1 MGKHSIFFLETMAIA
16 SSRPEH
22 WIEASI
28 QIHTHTHTHTHTP
41 QMHTEKH
48 THKHTHTHMR
58 AVYIIWT
65 CIIWMS

>member
-48 THKHTHTHMR
+48 THKHTHTHTH
-58 AVYIIWT
+58 T
-65 CIIWMS
+65 CVLLTSFGRV